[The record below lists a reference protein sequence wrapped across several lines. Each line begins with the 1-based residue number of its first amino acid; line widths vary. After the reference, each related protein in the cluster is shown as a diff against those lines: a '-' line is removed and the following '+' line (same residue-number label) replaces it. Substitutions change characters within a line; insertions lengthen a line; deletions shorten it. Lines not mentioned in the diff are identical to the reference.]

1 MPPEDL
7 PRRRFLQT
15 SATATGLLGVSL
27 AGCTDF
33 VGGDEEADRPGP
45 DRDRPAYAPYVP
57 AEGLFS
63 SEEAAFGS
71 TAIFVDFRAL
81 ADLEGLVGDGDFDP
95 TESIGETKPG
105 DEAFFA
111 TPTIGLVAYAL
122 SMFGLVGYPF
132 TDALMPSFDGSTDDG
147 SGSTDLETDVGVVT
161 SFGFAFVGDYDV
173 DAVSE
178 SAESFAA
185 VDSREGFEIF
195 EAGAD
200 GGDDY
205 GFSLSEGLTFAAS
218 SEAVLVPFP
227 DTGEDVA
234 ATPDPE
240 RGHEMIDR
248 MIDVVSGG
256 EQNAADADGDVDW
269 AFRAAGHGAFGVAA
283 FGDQDLTP
291 EDEATDVSP
300 SSGDDSTGGSGAEN
314 GTDGSSELVDPEMAA
329 AFDDIDRVASDAT
342 AYASSLEPTS
352 ESELVAHVALGYESA
367 DDAPSES
374 DVEDVFGDTS
384 GEFSMETG
392 ERHVYLSS
400 TYSL

>member
-33 VGGDEEADRPGP
+33 VGGDGDADRPGP

-81 ADLEGLVGDGDFDP
+81 ADLDGLVGDGDFDP
-95 TESIGETKPG
+95 TESLAETRPG
-105 DEAFFA
+105 DAAFFA
-111 TPTIGLVAYAL
+111 TPTVGLVAYAL

-132 TDALMPSFDGSTDDG
+132 TDALVPSFDGSTGDG
-147 SGSTDLETDVGVVT
+147 SGSADLETDVGVVT

-173 DAVSE
+173 DAVAE

-185 VDSREGFEIF
+185 VDSRGGFEIF
-195 EAGAD
+195 EA
-200 GGDDY
+200 GDDY

-240 RGHEMIDR
+240 RGHELIDR
-248 MIDVVSGG
+248 MIGVVSGG
-256 EQNAADADGDVDW
+256 EQNAAGADGDVDW
-269 AFRAAGHGAFGVAA
+269 AVRAAGHGAFGAVA

-300 SSGDDSTGGSGAEN
+300 SSGDDSTGGSVGEN
-314 GTDGSSELVDPEMAA
+314 GTGGSSELVDPELAA

-342 AYASSLEPTS
+342 AYASSLEPTD

-374 DVEDVFGDTS
+374 DVEGVFGDTS

-400 TYSL
+400 RYSL